1 MIKGAYTNIQ
11 SNTKIDYLLS
21 DSFFLYE
28 EFARVVQS
36 HTVMDEVPAI
46 LIDVNRR
53 IKRVQIGDH
62 EIKQ

>member
-1 MIKGAYTNIQ
+1 MI
-11 SNTKIDYLLS
+11 SYLILLP
-21 DSFFLYE
+21 LYE

-53 IKRVQIGDH
+53 IKRVQI
-62 EIKQ
+62 